1 MRLRFHFKLDA
12 FFIILLFLFILIQAY
27 LLYSF
32 KKSFFFSSLVGLL
45 ITLPLAYLILR
56 SVTRSIQAVSDLANR
71 VASGRLDQGV
81 LAESDD
87 ELGRLSKAIN
97 EMSLQLQNKIEEIS
111 REKDYLQT
119 LLRGIME
126 GVLVVDARGRI
137 LMVNSALRQLLSLP
151 PHVEDRTP
159 LEIIRNAEL
168 EKTLRQVLQDGESTT
183 LELILPSPEGK
194 TFEVN
199 VVGISP
205 SPEGKGK
212 EVEGRRGVIAV
223 FHDITRLKELEKV
236 RKDFVANV
244 SHELRTPLTTIKG
257 YAETLL
263 EGALKEEVASQFV
276 QVIKRHSDR
285 LEKIVEDLL
294 ILSKIESKEFQL
306 KMESL
311 SVSDLIGDVLDI
323 LMELLN
329 KKKISVS
336 LGEIPPTLLVYGDRQ
351 YLEQVLINILDNA
364 IKYGHEGG
372 TIMISATERNH
383 REVEISVKDNGIG
396 IPKED
401 LLRVFE
407 RFYRV
412 DKGRSHELGGTGL
425 GLSIVK
431 HIVQAHGGKV
441 WAESQLE
448 VGTTFYFTLPFPL
461 SP

>member
-1 MRLRFHFKLDA
+1 M
-12 FFIILLFLFILIQAY
+12 ILL
-27 LLYSF
+27 
-32 KKSFFFSSLVGLL
+32 
-45 ITLPLAYLILR
+45 PLGYLILR
-56 SVTRSIQAVSDLANR
+56 YLTEPIQAVTDLANR
-71 VASGRLDQGV
+71 VAAGRLDQGV
-81 LAESDD
+81 PAESDD

-111 REKDYLQT
+111 REKEYLQT
-119 LLRGIME
+119 LLGGIME

-137 LMVNSALRQLLSLP
+137 LMVNNALRQLLSLP

-168 EKTLRQVLQDGESTT
+168 ERTLRQVLQDGENTT
-183 LELILPSPEGK
+183 LELTLPSPEGK

-205 SPEGKGK
+205 SPEGVVK
-212 EVEGRRGVIAV
+212 EDEGRRGVIAV
-223 FHDITRLKELEKV
+223 FHDITRLKELEKI
-236 RKDFVANV
+236 RRDFVANV

-294 ILSKIESKEFQL
+294 TLSKIESKEFQL
-306 KMESL
+306 RMESL
-311 SVSDLIGDVLDI
+311 SVSDLIGDVLGFI
-323 LMELLN
+323 KEPLN

-336 LGEIPPTLLVYGDRQ
+336 VGELSPTLLVYGDRQ
-351 YLEQVLINILDNA
+351 YLEQVLMNILDNA
-364 IKYGHEGG
+364 IKYGRESG
-372 TIMISATERNH
+372 TIKISANERDQ
-383 REVEISVKDNGIG
+383 REVEISVKDDGIG

-441 WAESQLE
+441 WAESQLGE
-448 VGTTFYFTLPFPL
+448 GSTFYFTLPIK
-461 SP
+461 

>member
-1 MRLRFHFKLDA
+1 L
-12 FFIILLFLFILIQAY
+12 FFIFLVLFFLLLQSYLIYSFEKSFLLSSLLSFLVVLALAYPILKFMTQPIQA
-27 LLYSF
+27 L
-32 KKSFFFSSLVGLL
+32 
-45 ITLPLAYLILR
+45 T
-56 SVTRSIQAVSDLANR
+56 DLANR

-81 LAESDD
+81 PAESDD

-97 EMSLQLQNKIEEIS
+97 EMSVQLQNKIEEIS

-137 LMVNSALRQLLSLP
+137 LMVNNALRQLLSLP
-151 PHVEDRTP
+151 SHVEDRTP

-168 EKTLRQVLQDGESTT
+168 ERTLRQVLQEGENTT
-183 LELILPSPEGK
+183 LELTLPSPEGK

-199 VVGISP
+199 VVSISP
-205 SPEGKGK
+205 SPAGMVK
-212 EVEGRRGVIAV
+212 EDEGRRGVIAV
-223 FHDITRLKELEKV
+223 FHDITRLKELEKI
-236 RKDFVANV
+236 RRDFVANV

-294 ILSKIESKEFQL
+294 VLSKIESKEFQL

-311 SVSDLIGDVLDI
+311 SVSELIVDVLDFI
-323 LMELLN
+323 KEPLN
-329 KKKISVS
+329 KKKMSVS
-336 LGEIPPTLLVYGDRQ
+336 VGELPPALLVYGDRQ
-351 YLEQVLINILDNA
+351 YLEQVLINVLDNA

-372 TIMISATERNH
+372 RIIISATEKEK
-383 REVEISVKDNGIG
+383 REIEISVKDDGIG

-431 HIVQAHGGKV
+431 HIVQAHGGRV
-441 WAESQLE
+441 WAESQLGE
-448 VGTTFYFTLPFPL
+448 GSTFYFTLPMK
-461 SP
+461 

>member
-1 MRLRFHFKLDA
+1 M
-12 FFIILLFLFILIQAY
+12 
-27 LLYSF
+27 
-32 KKSFFFSSLVGLL
+32 V
-45 ITLPLAYLILR
+45 
-56 SVTRSIQAVSDLANR
+56 
-71 VASGRLDQGV
+71 
-81 LAESDD
+81 
-87 ELGRLSKAIN
+87 
-97 EMSLQLQNKIEEIS
+97 
-111 REKDYLQT
+111 RED
-119 LLRGIME
+119 
-126 GVLVVDARGRI
+126 
-137 LMVNSALRQLLSLP
+137 
-151 PHVEDRTP
+151 
-159 LEIIRNAEL
+159 
-168 EKTLRQVLQDGESTT
+168 
-183 LELILPSPEGK
+183 
-194 TFEVN
+194 
-199 VVGISP
+199 
-205 SPEGKGK
+205 
-212 EVEGRRGVIAV
+212 EGRRGVIAV
-223 FHDITRLKELEKV
+223 FHDITRLKELEKI
-236 RKDFVANV
+236 RRDFVANV

-311 SVSDLIGDVLDI
+311 SVSDLIGDVLDFI
-323 LMELLN
+323 KEPLN

-336 LGEIPPTLLVYGDRQ
+336 VGELPPTLLVYGDRQ

-372 TIMISATERNH
+372 RMIISATERGQ
-383 REVEISVKDNGIG
+383 REVEISVKDDGIG

-431 HIVQAHGGKV
+431 HIVQAHGGRIWV
-441 WAESQLE
+441 ESQLGE
-448 VGTTFYFTLPFPL
+448 GSTFYFTLPIPRK
-461 SP
+461 